1 MNSKELIKALNNLAE
16 EKNISKDVIFE
27 ALELA
32 LQTAY
37 KKNFDSK
44 TNVRVDIN
52 RETGEIKVYSY
63 LIVVD
68 DVDFGTEEV
77 DEEGNVV
84 KIPPKINPDAQIIL
98 EQAEEMVPGIKVGE
112 TIEKEV
118 TPEDFGRV
126 AAATAKQVV
135 TQKIREAEKES
146 IINEFQDKEFEMM
159 LGLVAMEDAR
169 NYYIDLGRTR
179 GILPKSEIIPGE
191 EIKMGSNIRV
201 YITKVENG
209 PKGPVILL
217 SRKHYGF
224 VKRLFEVEIPELQD
238 GTIELYAVA
247 REAGVRSK
255 VAVFSNNEKIDPI
268 GACIGERGSRIGS
281 ILKELNGEKVDLVLY
296 SEVPEEFIK
305 NALSP
310 AKDAIVSITDPVKK
324 EALAIVSDDNLS
336 LAIGKKG
343 SNVVLASKLTKYN
356 NRNLKKSYICNLKQN
371 GIRKHFKI
379 TYFLYKQRIYC
390 SKSKRLI

>member
-1 MNSKELIKALNNLAE
+1 MNGKEFIKAVDHIVE
-16 EKNISKDVIFE
+16 EKHISKDLVFE
-27 ALELA
+27 AMELA

-44 TNVRVDIN
+44 TNVRVEIN
-52 RETGEIKVYSY
+52 RETGDIKVYSY

-68 DVDFGTEEV
+68 DVDFGSEEI

-118 TPEDFGRV
+118 TPKDFGRV
-126 AAATAKQVV
+126 AASTAKQVIM
-135 TQKIREAEKES
+135 QKIREAEKNS
-146 IINEFQDKEFEMM
+146 IIAEFEGKEYEMM
-159 LGLVAMEDAR
+159 VGLVAMEDAR

-179 GILPKSEIIPGE
+179 GILPKSETIPGE
-191 EIKMGSNIRV
+191 EIKMGSNIKV
-201 YITKVENG
+201 YITKVENQT
-209 PKGPVILL
+209 KGPLILL

-224 VKRLFEVEIPELQD
+224 VKRLFETEIPELAD

-255 VAVFSNNEKIDPI
+255 VAVYSNNEKVDPI
-268 GACIGERGSRIGS
+268 GACIGEKGCRIGS
-281 ILKELNGEKVDLVLY
+281 ILKELGGEKIDLVLY
-296 SEVPEEFIK
+296 SEDPAEFIK

-310 AKDAIVSITDPVKK
+310 AKDVIVNITDPVKK
-324 EALAIVSDDNLS
+324 EALAIVNDENLS

-343 SNVVLASKLTKYN
+343 SNVVLASRLTKY
-356 NRNLKKSYICNLKQN
+356 
-371 GIRKHFKI
+371 KI
-379 TYFLYKQRIYC
+379 NVKTLVQIQEEGNK
-390 SKSKRLI
+390 